1 MIFVTVGTHEQPF
14 DRLIKKIDELKRDDI
29 ITEEVFIQ
37 TGFSTYEP
45 KFCQWEK
52 LLPYLEMENK
62 VRDARIVITHGGPS
76 SFIMPLQIGKIPIV
90 VPRKKQFDEHVND
103 HQVEFCKT
111 VAERMGN
118 IIVVENM
125 DKLQDVIFTYDS
137 IVSEMPSFM
146 KSNNKRFNRH
156 IENIVAELLG
166 Q

>member
-1 MIFVTVGTHEQPF
+1 MVVHPV
-14 DRLIKKIDELKRDDI
+14 LL
-29 ITEEVFIQ
+29 
-37 TGFSTYEP
+37 
-45 KFCQWEK
+45 CLCK
-52 LLPYLEMENK
+52 LAKYQLLFRGE
-62 VRDARIVITHGGPS
+62 
-76 SFIMPLQIGKIPIV
+76 
-90 VPRKKQFDEHVND
+90 KKQFDEHVND

-166 Q
+166 SINEDVLMKVLVINTVEFGINGISTIIMNYYRNTKNQISI